1 MFEHNSTKEKKAMNK
16 FIEYILIFTNDME
29 MYYFEK
35 HILEI
40 LNIVTQLNVGN
51 NTLVFGLSN

>member
-40 LNIVTQLNVGN
+40 LNIVTQLNAGN